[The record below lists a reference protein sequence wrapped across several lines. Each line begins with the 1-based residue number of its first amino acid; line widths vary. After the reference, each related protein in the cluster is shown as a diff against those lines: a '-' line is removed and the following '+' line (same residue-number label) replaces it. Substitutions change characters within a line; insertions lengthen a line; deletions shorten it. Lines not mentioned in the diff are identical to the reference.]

1 MFALLSA
8 SELERRAFRSTF
20 QDGIWDIYLG
30 LLLLNMGLSVGL
42 AQLLPLKPLH
52 LGAIL
57 FVVVIIVMIGF
68 FLGKKFITAPRLGTV
83 KFGAERQKKVKKVRL
98 VLSLSALIGLA
109 TFLGFG
115 SLTEMFGNL
124 PGWIVPLGLF
134 GVSAIVTFS
143 LGAYYLDYTRAYLYG
158 WCYAL
163 AFPFGIFL
171 QESTRFGFLI
181 SYALFSMVMIIPG
194 TILLIRFIREYPIPV
209 GGMADAGSDDGLSA
223 TELMT
228 ERE

>member
-1 MFALLSA
+1 MFASISA
-8 SELERRAFRSTF
+8 KELEKRAFRSTF

-42 AQLLPLKPLH
+42 AQLLPLKPQH

-57 FVVVIIVMIGF
+57 LVVVIIIMAGF
-68 FLGKKFITAPRLGTV
+68 FLGKKYITTPRLGVV
-83 KFGAERQKKVKKVRL
+83 KFGADRQKKVQKVRL
-98 VLSLSALIGLA
+98 VLSLSALIGVA

-115 SLTEMFGNL
+115 SLTELFGSL
-124 PGWIVPLGLF
+124 PGWVAPLGLF
-134 GVSAIVTFS
+134 GVSAIVVFS

-181 SYALFSMVMIIPG
+181 SYGLMSMVMIVPG
-194 TILLIRFIREYPIPV
+194 IILLLRFIREHPIP
-209 GGMADAGSDDGLSA
+209 L
-223 TELMT
+223 EEMT
-228 ERE
+228 ERGVDEGLTSGELTAGGE